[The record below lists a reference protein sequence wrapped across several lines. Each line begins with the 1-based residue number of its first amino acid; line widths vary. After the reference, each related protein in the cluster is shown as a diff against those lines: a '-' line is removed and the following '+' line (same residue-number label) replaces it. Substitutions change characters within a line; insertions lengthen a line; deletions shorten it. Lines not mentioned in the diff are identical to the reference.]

1 MCIRDRV
8 NLLLKKGNLKV
19 KTIQQELDID
29 QGRLSEVLEKMQ
41 NDGLV
46 KLNTNNLVEINPG

>member
-1 MCIRDRV
+1 MIK
-8 NLLLKKGNLKV
+8 LLLKKGNLKV
-19 KTIQQELDID
+19 KTIQQELDTD
-29 QGRLSEVLEKMQ
+29 QDRLDEVLEKMQ

>member
-1 MCIRDRV
+1 M
-8 NLLLKKGNLKV
+8 NQKSLLIVESPTKV
-19 KTIQQELDID
+19 KTIQQELDTD
-29 QGRLSEVLEKMQ
+29 RDRLSEVLEKMQ